1 MINFKKLT
9 TAFIAMTT
17 ACVLGGALGAGV
29 GVTSASAKDIRIGGK
44 DFTEQL
50 IIAEITKQLLQS
62 KGYNVV
68 KNDGMGTKIVRA
80 ALENGEIDM
89 YWEYTGTSL
98 VTFNKVKDKLSPEQT
113 YEKVKELDA
122 KKGLV
127 WLMPSKANNTYAMA
141 IRLDN
146 PKTDGMTTISDMA
159 ASYNASKPL
168 MMGTTAEFP
177 KRPDGLLGLQ
187 KVYGFEAGREYVK
200 PMNLGLA
207 YQALGQGDLDVVS
220 AQATDGMI
228 AAMHLKLLKDDKN
241 FFPNYALTPVVRQ
254 DFLDANPDV
263 KGILESVSAK
273 LTDDQMQKLNG
284 EVDVEKKTIEAV
296 ASEFLK
302 ASNLM

>member
-1 MINFKKLT
+1 MINFKKLSH
-9 TAFIAMTT
+9 AFMAMTT
-17 ACVLGGALGAGV
+17 ACALGGAFSAVAGIS
-29 GVTSASAKDIRIGGK
+29 SASAKEIRIGGK

-50 IIAEITKQLLQS
+50 IMAEITNQLLKS
-62 KGYNVV
+62 KGYTVV

-98 VTFNKVKDKLSPEQT
+98 ITFNKVKDKLSPEQT

-141 IRLDN
+141 IRPDN
-146 PKTDGMTTISDMA
+146 PKTNGMQTISDMA
-159 ASYNASKPL
+159 ASYNAGKPL
-168 MMGTTAEFP
+168 VMGTTAEFP

-187 KVYGFEAGREYVK
+187 KVYSFEAGRENVK

-241 FFPNYALTPVVRQ
+241 FFPNYALTPVVRK
-254 DFLDANPDV
+254 DFLDKNPDV
-263 KGILESVSAK
+263 KEILESVSAK
-273 LTDDQMQKLNG
+273 LTDDEMQKLNG
-284 EVDVEKKTIEAV
+284 EVDVNKKTIEAV
-296 ASEFLK
+296 ATEFLK
-302 ASNLM
+302 DNKLM